1 MNLLNP
7 VLIAIIIFG
16 IATSYTD
23 IKKGKIKNTHLILL
37 LFSGLFI
44 NTFFT
49 GTLLDFSYSTDSVF
63 ISTIVNA
70 VFAFLFGFFI
80 WIAGLWPSGD
90 AKLFFGYS
98 FLLPVFVYQYGHIY
112 LFPSFVI
119 LINTIIPMMFF
130 LIFSGL
136 LQLKWNYFKNY
147 LRKNFTISD
156 LANTALFIF
165 GFSYLLQLVLLYFNI
180 HLNFIFQT
188 VILFILMEALSKVNR
203 WATAAFS
210 LGGAILK
217 LLLSFSSVFALPFL
231 WYMTITLL
239 IFVGLRLV
247 LFCIIEFSFTES
259 VKIKNLKPGMLV
271 EEHLVKTK
279 KGYEKKEYSL
289 FTIFDV
295 LQQTKRGFLSESSTS
310 LTDEDIKKIRELK
323 KERKLKFD
331 TMKIAK
337 TIPFAPFMFFGVM
350 LTYVLQGSLFYYLSL
365 IVGFL
370 AKFFA

>member
-23 IKKGKIKNTHLILL
+23 IKRGKIKNTHLILL

-49 GTLLDFSYSTDSVF
+49 GTLLDFSYSTDSIF

-98 FLLPVFVYQYGHIY
+98 FLLPVFVYQYGYIY

-119 LINTIIPMMFF
+119 LINTIIPMAFF

-203 WATAAFS
+203 WATAVFS

-231 WYMTITLL
+231 WYMIITLL
-239 IFVGLRLV
+239 MFVGLRLV

-271 EEHLVKTK
+271 EEHLIKTK

-323 KERKLKFD
+323 KERKIKFD

-365 IVGFL
+365 VVGFL
-370 AKFFA
+370 VKFFA

>member
-1 MNLLNP
+1 
-7 VLIAIIIFG
+7 
-16 IATSYTD
+16 
-23 IKKGKIKNTHLILL
+23 
-37 LFSGLFI
+37 
-44 NTFFT
+44 
-49 GTLLDFSYSTDSVF
+49 
-63 ISTIVNA
+63 
-70 VFAFLFGFFI
+70 
-80 WIAGLWPSGD
+80 
-90 AKLFFGYS
+90 
-98 FLLPVFVYQYGHIY
+98 
-112 LFPSFVI
+112 
-119 LINTIIPMMFF
+119 
-130 LIFSGL
+130 
-136 LQLKWNYFKNY
+136 
-147 LRKNFTISD
+147 
-156 LANTALFIF
+156 
-165 GFSYLLQLVLLYFNI
+165 
-180 HLNFIFQT
+180 
-188 VILFILMEALSKVNR
+188 MEALSKVNR
-203 WATAAFS
+203 WATAVFS

-231 WYMTITLL
+231 WYMIITLL

-271 EEHLVKTK
+271 EEHLIKTK

-323 KERKLKFD
+323 KERKIKFD

-365 IVGFL
+365 VVGFL
-370 AKFFA
+370 VKFFA